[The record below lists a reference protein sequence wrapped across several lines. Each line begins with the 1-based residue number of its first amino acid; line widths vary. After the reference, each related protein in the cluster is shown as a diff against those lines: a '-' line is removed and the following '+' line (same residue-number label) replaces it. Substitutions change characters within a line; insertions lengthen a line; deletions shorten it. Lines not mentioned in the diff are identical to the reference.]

1 MTRLTPP
8 RSVEEFLNR
17 QGRRFPWPHKAS
29 VAILLLLA
37 GGLLL
42 WLGTP
47 AWRTTPPPSVTRPT
61 LRQAW
66 TERTLLLRPDG
77 CLELQTDRGARTFIY
92 RDRQWRECPRTP
104 ARRRGGP

>member
-1 MTRLTPP
+1 M
-8 RSVEEFLNR
+8 
-17 QGRRFPWPHKAS
+17 RRGA
-29 VAILLLLA
+29 VLMILLG

-47 AWRTTPPPSVTRPT
+47 AWRATPPPSVIPPPT

-77 CLELQTDRGARTFIY
+77 CLELQTERGSRTFIY
-92 RDRQWRECPRTP
+92 RDRQWRECPASS
-104 ARRRGGP
+104 ARPIPRGR